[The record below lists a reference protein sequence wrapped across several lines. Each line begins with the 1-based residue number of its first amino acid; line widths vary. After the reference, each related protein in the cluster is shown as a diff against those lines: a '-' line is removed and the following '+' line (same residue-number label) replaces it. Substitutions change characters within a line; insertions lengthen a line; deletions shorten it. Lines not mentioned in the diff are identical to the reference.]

1 MEKELTL
8 KDVAGYATER
18 VVWQMML
25 NLSANWRHGN
35 LCGLMPDDV
44 KVKDEGLFLN
54 ADCLD
59 KDKNKTFGLFD
70 APEMFGVPEI
80 NFNQEK
86 AEVWTLG
93 ALAFYA
99 LMGISVFE
107 GKGGKTQTCDTE
119 VPRIS
124 SAHANGSLSSLIFR
138 CLNYSPSVR
147 PSMNEVYNIAKKE
160 IMALPSIPS
169 KRLTNTSGKSYMASL
184 VKFWPEE
191 MVPCL
196 VLFMMLIMPVRL
208 WSQAGLDVP
217 DAMGTLIWR
226 CVELRS
232 SANIKK
238 VSRALERDMNWTVM
252 DEIAIDRK
260 GECTI
265 KDEVDTFGLNDIGFA
280 ILKRR
285 GGVLN
290 TGGRFRDGRDPRYK
304 YSFIEVT
311 VKKDAVVNY
320 DITGREGEQLIAII
334 PYRKDAAFTTGAYMD
349 DNEIG
354 KVRLKDGI
362 SYISIRKGLM
372 KDDKF
377 TLTIKN
383 NSGQNMAFVIIN
395 YNSRSHGQ

>member
-8 KDVAGYATER
+8 KDIAGYVTEKAI
-18 VVWQMML
+18 WQMML
-25 NLSANWRHGN
+25 NLSANWRHGD
-35 LCGLMPDDV
+35 LCGLTPDDIHV
-44 KVKDEGLFLN
+44 KNEELSLYS
-54 ADCLD
+54 DCLD

-70 APEMFGVPEI
+70 APEMFRDHAI
-80 NFNQEK
+80 NFDQEK

-99 LMGISVFE
+99 LMGMNVFE

-124 SAHANGSLSSLIFR
+124 SAHASGSLSALVFR
-138 CLNYSPSVR
+138 CLNFSPTFR
-147 PSMNEVYNIAKKE
+147 PSMDEVYAIAKKE
-160 IMALPSIPS
+160 MMVFPSVPPKKLI
-169 KRLTNTSGKSYMASL
+169 NTSGKGYITSL

-191 MVPCL
+191 MIPCL
-196 VLFMMLIMPVRL
+196 VLLVMLIMPVRL
-208 WSQAGLDVP
+208 LGQARVDVP
-217 DAMGTLIWR
+217 ADMGALIGR
-226 CVELRS
+226 CIELRS
-232 SANIKK
+232 SVNLKK

-252 DEIAIDRK
+252 DEIAIDRN

-304 YSFIEVT
+304 YSLIEIT

-334 PYRKDAAFTTGAYMD
+334 PYKKDAAFAARTYME
-349 DNEIG
+349 DNEISETQ
-354 KVRLKDGI
+354 LKDGI
-362 SYISIRKGLM
+362 CYISIRKNLM

-395 YNSRSHGQ
+395 YNSRSHV

>member
-8 KDVAGYATER
+8 KDIAGYVTEKAI
-18 VVWQMML
+18 WQMML
-25 NLSANWRHGN
+25 NLSANWRHGDF
-35 LCGLMPDDV
+35 CGLTPDDIHV
-44 KVKDEGLFLN
+44 KNEELSLYS
-54 ADCLD
+54 DCL
-59 KDKNKTFGLFD
+59 DKNKTFGLFD
-70 APEMFGVPEI
+70 APEMFRDHAI
-80 NFNQEK
+80 NFDQEK

-99 LMGISVFE
+99 LMGMNVFE

-124 SAHANGSLSSLIFR
+124 SAHASGSLSALVFR
-138 CLNYSPSVR
+138 CLNFSPTFR
-147 PSMNEVYNIAKKE
+147 PSMDEVYAIAKKE
-160 IMALPSIPS
+160 MMVFPSVPPKKLI
-169 KRLTNTSGKSYMASL
+169 NTSGKGYITSL

-191 MVPCL
+191 MIPCL
-196 VLFMMLIMPVRL
+196 VLLVMLIMPVRL
-208 WSQAGLDVP
+208 LGQARVDVHA
-217 DAMGTLIWR
+217 DMGALIGR
-226 CVELRS
+226 CIELRS
-232 SANIKK
+232 SVNLKK

-252 DEIAIDRK
+252 DEIAIDRN

-304 YSFIEVT
+304 YSLIEIT

-334 PYRKDAAFTTGAYMD
+334 PYKKDAAFAARTYME
-349 DNEIG
+349 DNEISETQ
-354 KVRLKDGI
+354 LKDGI
-362 SYISIRKGLM
+362 CYISIRKNLM

-395 YNSRSHGQ
+395 YNSRSHV